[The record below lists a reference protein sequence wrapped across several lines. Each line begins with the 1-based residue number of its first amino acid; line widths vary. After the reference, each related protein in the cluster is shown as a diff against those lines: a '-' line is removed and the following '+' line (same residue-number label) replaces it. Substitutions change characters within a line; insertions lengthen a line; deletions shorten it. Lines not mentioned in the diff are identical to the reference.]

1 MGNIFGL
8 FGLFGF
14 NWFYWSVELCDHCVL
29 TELEAILNKLSVLTR
44 VSVCYIIS
52 KMLIKQNYE
61 NSIFLFSTLCVQICN
76 YNFYRTETVFSSF
89 FVQENGFDLSIREL
103 YSLEQG

>member
-1 MGNIFGL
+1 MEIFSPKYIGICPKQRWVIFLDYLGL
-8 FGLFGF
+8 IGF
-14 NWFYWSVELCDHCVL
+14 NLSVELCDHCVL

-61 NSIFLFSTLCVQICN
+61 NSIFFS
-76 YNFYRTETVFSSF
+76 F
-89 FVQENGFDLSIREL
+89 
-103 YSLEQG
+103 YSLCSNL